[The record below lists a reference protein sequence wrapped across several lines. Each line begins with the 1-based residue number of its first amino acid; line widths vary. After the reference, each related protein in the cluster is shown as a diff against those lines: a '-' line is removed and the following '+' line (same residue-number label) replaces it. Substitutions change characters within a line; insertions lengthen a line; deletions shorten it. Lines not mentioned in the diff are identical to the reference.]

1 MSEKSLSELFET
13 REYYYIWY
21 GACRMAMRI
30 IEFISG
36 IQGDRKLNNTK
47 FIKNTLEFLV
57 KSKYNILNFIISE
70 VGFKVAPVRDAKG
83 KATKE
88 YKPYRMVYEN
98 SAGPELYGT
107 EFISE
112 EEHKWRDTARILMKA
127 LDNASNTISVMNGR
141 DPGEV
146 FNSLICGKSVERPPE
161 CSGNDERL
169 ITDIKPMSVRVS
181 KSDIPSGSEP
191 DSCIILDFFAGSSTT
206 AHAVM
211 QLNAEDKGHRKYI
224 MVQSPEICE
233 EGSEARKSGYNT
245 ITDIGRERIRRAA
258 KKIAKENSG
267 AEFDGG
273 FQAYRVEPIAN
284 DETPFIPDTGVIR
297 RKDYF
302 KAILERAGLTEDAPL
317 EELDVCGARFWS
329 AGGGRVI
336 FADDKGTTVEQV
348 KALIAMRPEHIALF
362 SPDEEVVK
370 IVRSYLNE
378 REQLRVR
385 NTGKKMRCRNEQN
398 S

>member
-21 GACRMAMRI
+21 GACRMAMNL
-30 IEFISG
+30 IELISG

-47 FIKNTLEFLV
+47 FIKNTLQYLV
-57 KSKYNILNFIISE
+57 KSKYNILNYIISE
-70 VGFKVAPVRDAKG
+70 VGFKVAPVRDTKG

-88 YKPYRMVYEN
+88 WKPYQMTYEN
-98 SAGPELYGT
+98 GGAELYGT

-169 ITDIKPMSVRVS
+169 ITDIKPRSVRIF

-191 DSCIILDFFAGSSTT
+191 QPCIILDFFAGASTT

-224 MVQSPEICE
+224 MVQSPEVCK
-233 EGSEARKSGYNT
+233 EGSEARKAGYNT
-245 ITDIGRERIRRAA
+245 IADIGRERIRRAA
-258 KKIAKENSG
+258 KKIAEENPG
-267 AEFDGG
+267 AEFDGE
-273 FQAYRVEPIAN
+273 FQAYRVEQIPDGEA
-284 DETPFIPDTGVIR
+284 PFAPDTGIVS

-302 KAILERAGLTEDAPL
+302 KVILERAGLTEDAPL
-317 EELDVCGARFWS
+317 EELGVCGARFWS

-336 FADDKGTTVEQV
+336 FADDKGTTTEQA
-348 KALIAMRPEHIALF
+348 KALIAMKPEHIALF
-362 SPDEEVVK
+362 SPDEEVVR

-378 REQLRVR
+378 REQLRVS
-385 NTGKKMRCRNEQN
+385 NTGKKKVQK
-398 S
+398 